1 MKLFVFLI
9 GLSFITFQPKDSFGS
24 TGDTYDFSWL
34 DPGKKIF
41 VLQNRRFIK
50 KGKLN
55 FAVGSGLTTS
65 GAFVDSFNFS
75 GRGSYFFTE
84 EFGIEF
90 LYSKNNGKENST
102 AESVR
107 NPGGAGSIPFRRIVD
122 QYYGAYLSWSPF
134 YSKINTFNQIIY
146 LDILFNLGVMSM
158 SESNNAQ
165 EVSVGGAGSF
175 DMNTEDRTALS
186 WDIGWKVYLSEYIDL
201 RLDVTALHYQATS
214 ALGIVT
220 NSDDKNWYSHYD
232 MALSLGVR
240 F

>member
-1 MKLFVFLI
+1 MKYFVIIICFSFL
-9 GLSFITFQPKDSFGS
+9 TFTPMDTFGS
-24 TGDTYDFSWL
+24 TGDAYDFSWL

-50 KGKLN
+50 RGKLN
-55 FAVGSGLTTS
+55 FSVGSGVTTS
-65 GAFVDSFNFS
+65 GAFVDSFNLS

-84 EFGIEF
+84 EFGIEL

-107 NPGGAGSIPFRRIVD
+107 NPGGAGSIPFRRIID
-122 QYYGAYLSWSPF
+122 NYYGAYLSWSPF

-146 LDILFNLGVMSM
+146 LDILFNLGIVSM
-158 SESNNAQ
+158 EETNNAQ

-175 DMNTEDRTALS
+175 EMSTEQRTALS
-186 WDIGWKVYLSEYIDL
+186 WDVGWKVYLSEYMDL

-220 NSDDKNWYSHYD
+220 NSDEKNWYSHYD
-232 MALSLGVR
+232 LALSLGVR